1 MKQRRLRIALLNM
14 PFAKVT
20 APSLALAQLELVL
33 KERFKDRIQV
43 STIYLNMDFALH
55 IGDLSLYD
63 HPYTSYGSMTRSSDW
78 FFRQFAFPD
87 EPDNSKEYFERYY
100 FENDPEK
107 QRVRKFLLEK
117 RKGIDRVFNS
127 YIKKY
132 KLLDADIVGFT
143 LLFSETCSSFGM
155 ARMLKDRKPEII
167 TMIGGASCE
176 GETAQV
182 YAERIPQ
189 IDYVFSGPALF
200 SLPQLID
207 AILSGNRKQCDHID
221 GVLTK
226 TNKKLWHM
234 PVTRCGKPS
243 APTPPGKV
251 STAGGELDINTNLIP
266 DYTAFL
272 DTFEKKFPDRRIK
285 PMLIF
290 ETSRGCA
297 WGERRQCAFC
307 GLNGLT
313 LRYRALTPKNAI
325 TQIHALYKYI
335 PRSRFF
341 IAADNMLPEN
351 YTREVLPFL
360 KPTPEQIQVRY
371 EVRATLTAED
381 IDIMCKAG
389 FTRVQPGI
397 EALSTSTLRLLRK
410 GTTAFSN
417 LQFLK
422 DSSRHAFTLDWN
434 LLTYTPG
441 EKEEVY
447 EKYMHYIP
455 LLYHLPP
462 PNAVFPIMYVKFSYY
477 FEHAKEYGF
486 KLQPQDYYGLIF
498 PFSSKDIRRLAY
510 RFIDRN
516 ADAESMDR
524 WLDRLNEAAAKWRA
538 RWINEDGKAQ
548 SRLCFLQNVPEP
560 TIHDSRSGNVSEY
573 VVSSL
578 TKNILDRLEKPA
590 SRADLLKEF
599 GGKTGCNIDREIKF
613 MMERGLL
620 FEEDGRYMSL
630 IAG

>member
-1 MKQRRLRIALLNM
+1 MKQRPLRIVFLNM

-33 KERFKDRIQV
+33 KATFENEIRVDIH
-43 STIYLNMDFALH
+43 YLNMDFALH
-55 IGDLSLYD
+55 VGDLHLYD

-78 FFRQFAFPD
+78 FFRQLAFPN

-100 FENDPEK
+100 FEDDPGK
-107 QRVRKFLLEK
+107 QRVREFLLEK
-117 RKGIDRVFNS
+117 RKDIDKVFNS
-127 YIKKY
+127 YIDKY
-132 KLLDADIVGFT
+132 HLLDADIVGFT

-155 ARMLKDRKPEII
+155 ARMLKERKPEII

-200 SLPQLID
+200 SLPQLIKHLLAGD
-207 AILSGNRKQCDHID
+207 REKCDHIN
-221 GVLTK
+221 GILTK

-234 PVTRCGKPS
+234 PVTSCNQ
-243 APTPPGKV
+243 PPVPVPPEKI
-251 STAGGELDINTNLIP
+251 STTGGELDINANLIP
-266 DYTAFL
+266 DYSAFL
-272 DTFEKKFPDRRIK
+272 DAFEKNFPDGKIK

-313 LRYRALTPKNAI
+313 LRYRVLTPENAI
-325 TQIHALYKYI
+325 TQIHALYRYI
-335 PRSRFF
+335 PRARFF

-360 KPTPEQIQVRY
+360 KPPPEQIQIRY

-389 FTRVQPGI
+389 FSRVQPGI
-397 EALSTSTLRLLRK
+397 EALSTPTLRLLRK

-422 DSSRHAFTLDWN
+422 DSSKHAFTLDWN

-441 EKEEVY
+441 EKEDVY

-462 PNAVFPIMYVKFSYY
+462 PNAVFPIMYVKFSHY
-477 FEHAKEYGF
+477 FEHAQEYGF
-486 KLQPQDYYGLIF
+486 NLQPQDYYSLIF
-498 PFSSKDIRRLAY
+498 PFSDKDIRRLAY
-510 RFIDRN
+510 RFVDRN
-516 ADAESMDR
+516 ADADRMDQ
-524 WLDRLNEAAAKWRA
+524 WLDRLNEASAKWRI
-538 RWINEDGKAQ
+538 RWMNEDDKEQ
-548 SRLCFLQNVPEP
+548 SRLCFENVPEP
-560 TIHDSRSGNVSEY
+560 TIYDSRSGEISEY
-573 VVSSL
+573 KVSSL
-578 TKNILDRLEKPA
+578 TKSVLDRLEKPA
-590 SRADLLKEF
+590 SRDDLIKEF
-599 GGKTGCNIDREIKF
+599 GDHPGFEVDHEIKF

-620 FEEDGRYMSL
+620 FEEDGSYMSL